1 MKLPRI
7 VFQAGTTTT
16 DLCDWKAGRRWKE
29 RQSSTDDKR
38 RVGLEN

>member
-38 RVGLEN
+38 RVVLEN